1 MGDTI
6 PSFSCCLHQ
15 STQRSLPMRKPA
27 SPGTSKQQM
36 YSKRRLAGLD
46 AHTAAQKRATV
57 DRLTA
62 AIKSL
67 KGKKLPISIKAIRE
81 ECGLEYNSIKRNPE
95 AYLLYQQNSTYLR
108 RKREKMK
115 SRRPTAPMP
124 RDPLLAYE
132 KSQLVILLREERQHR
147 QEMETQQLKVLDEER
162 QRRHEAETSHTKL
175 LEEFVQ
181 KDITIA
187 K

>member
-1 MGDTI
+1 
-6 PSFSCCLHQ
+6 
-15 STQRSLPMRKPA
+15 MRKPA

-36 YSKRRLAGLD
+36 YSKRRLARLD
-46 AHTAAQKRATV
+46 THTAAQKRATV

-95 AYLLYQQNSTYLR
+95 AYLLYQQNSTYLG

-124 RDPLLAYE
+124 RDPLLAYK
-132 KSQLVILLREERQHR
+132 KSQLVIRLHEEMQRR
-147 QEMETQQLKVLDEER
+147 QEMEALY
-162 QRRHEAETSHTKL
+162 TKL
-175 LEEFVQ
+175 LEEFIQ
-181 KDITIA
+181 KDIIIA
-187 K
+187 KLQAKIAEYEEYLGRLRNQIQREEYKER